1 MILSHQEPR
10 IHEVAGAIVGDALVR
25 LSSSRFAN
33 KNAGSLIVM
42 DFTHC
47 FRRLPEGTVIKD
59 VVTNDKL
66 FYQHYGDLIIF
77 EKDYVDGEWKVIY
90 KHIAR
95 AKAIMA
101 AREQMMT
108 SEILRSA
115 PFFVRRGDVRYQGGV
130 YLHGVSA
137 GFSGV
142 QPEWDETLASIAIDI
157 FYGDAQTEVGRDRD
171 EAFFE

>member
-1 MILSHQEPR
+1 
-10 IHEVAGAIVGDALVR
+10 
-25 LSSSRFAN
+25 
-33 KNAGSLIVM
+33 M
-42 DFTHC
+42 DFTGG
-47 FRRLPEGTVIKD
+47 FRRLPEGKTIKD
-59 VVTNDKL
+59 VVTDDKL

-77 EKDYVDGEWKVIY
+77 EQDYAGNEWKVIY

-108 SEILRSA
+108 SEILGSA

-130 YLHGVSA
+130 YLHGVSG

-142 QPEWDETLASIAIDI
+142 QPEWDETLASIAVEI

-171 EAFFE
+171 DAFFE